1 MNPQSPHP
9 DHGIDAGEWQR
20 QERALEAERR
30 GQPADADLAGYRR
43 VARAL
48 LRAPDAEPPADFAAH
63 VATRAET
70 QRHAAAASPL
80 ERALFWLLWIALAV
94 AALETV
100 ARSLADGVRRVL
112 DAPWVAHVLAG
123 PWMLALLACLAVSW
137 LLDGAART
145 GVRSAS
151 R

>member
-9 DHGIDAGEWQR
+9 DNGIDAGEWQR
-20 QERALEAERR
+20 QERALEAERG
-30 GQPADADLAGYRR
+30 GQPPDADLADYRR

-48 LRAPDAEPPADFAAH
+48 RRAPEAGLPADFAAK
-63 VATRAET
+63 VATRAAT
-70 QRHAAAASPL
+70 RRRAAAASPL
-80 ERALFWLLWIALAV
+80 ERALLWLLWIALAV
-94 AALETV
+94 AATEAAVRGV
-100 ARSLADGVRRVL
+100 AGSLWHVL
-112 DAPWVAHVLAG
+112 DASRIAHVVASPWV
-123 PWMLALLACLAVSW
+123 LALLACLATSW